1 MACDIQITP
10 AMCRKHNENNVPT
23 CSDPYQKKTMGMI
36 WQSLGHMWPICGNGM
51 GSLVGG
57 MELMWDLILA
67 KCNLWKIYGKKT

>member
-1 MACDIQITP
+1 MKMSGFCNFLSEMYSLTKKNYGNDMA
-10 AMCRKHNENNVPT
+10 KLG
-23 CSDPYQKKTMGMI
+23 PYV
-36 WQSLGHMWPICGNGM
+36 GHMWPICGNGM